1 MELLAVL
8 AILGIL
14 GAAAFPMAELAARRQ
29 REQDLRYD
37 LRQIRDAI
45 DRYKKLADE
54 GRIERRVGET
64 GYPRTLD
71 DLVQGVRDLRDPEGK
86 PIYLLRRIPTD
97 PFSAEGVP
105 GAESWGLRSYQSPP
119 DDPQP
124 GKDVYDVY
132 SRSDLVGLGGVPY
145 RKW

>member
-14 GAAAFPMAELAARRQ
+14 AAAAFPVAEMAARRQ
-29 REQDLRYD
+29 REQDLRHD
-37 LRQIRDAI
+37 LRQIREAI
-45 DRYKKLADE
+45 DRYKTLADE

-64 GYPRTLD
+64 GYPRSLD
-71 DLVQGVRDLRDPEGK
+71 ELASGVRDLQDPEGR
-86 PIYLLRRIPTD
+86 PIYLMRRIPTD
-97 PFSAEGVP
+97 PFAPDGVF
-105 GAESWGLRSYQSPP
+105 GAASWGVRSYRSPP

-124 GKDVYDVY
+124 GADVYDVY
-132 SRSDLVGLGGVPY
+132 SRSPLTGLSGLPY